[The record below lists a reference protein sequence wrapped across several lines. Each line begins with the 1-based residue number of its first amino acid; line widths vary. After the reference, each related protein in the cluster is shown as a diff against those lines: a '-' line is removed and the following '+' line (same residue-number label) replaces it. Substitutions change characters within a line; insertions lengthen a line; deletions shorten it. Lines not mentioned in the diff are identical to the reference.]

1 MKNAITYDFGSLNI
15 QSFFDTATGVAKSV
29 IRWDGAAMD
38 TLTYAANDV
47 DDAVDKAVRFA
58 TERAQLELIG

>member
-15 QSFFDTATGVAKSV
+15 QSFFDAATNVAKSV
-29 IRWDGAAMD
+29 IRWDGVIMD
-38 TLTYAANDV
+38 TMTYAANDA
-47 DDAVDKAVRFA
+47 DEAVDKAVRYA

>member
-15 QSFFDTATGVAKSV
+15 QSYFDSATNVAKSV
-29 IRWDGAAMD
+29 IRWDGVVMD
-38 TLTYAANDV
+38 TLTYAANDA
-47 DDAVDKAVRFA
+47 DEAVDKAVRYA

>member
-15 QSFFDTATGVAKSV
+15 QSYFDSATNVAKSV
-29 IRWDGAAMD
+29 IRWDGVVMD
-38 TLTYAANDV
+38 TLTYAANDA
-47 DDAVDKAVRFA
+47 DEAVDKAVRFA

>member
-1 MKNAITYDFGSLNI
+1 MKNAISYDFGSLNI
-15 QSFFDTATGVAKSV
+15 QSFFDAATGVAKSV

-38 TLTYAANDV
+38 TLTYKANDA